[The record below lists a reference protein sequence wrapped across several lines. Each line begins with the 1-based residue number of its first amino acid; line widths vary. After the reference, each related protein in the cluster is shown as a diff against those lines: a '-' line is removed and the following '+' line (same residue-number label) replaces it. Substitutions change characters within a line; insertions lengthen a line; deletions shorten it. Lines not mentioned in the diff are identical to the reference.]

1 MAAIN
6 LGPWVTRDKDHS
18 LDTSTLVEV
27 PESIALSM
35 QAQVDSFNQRLQSAW
50 WRRELHYCYN
60 KRKMMEFEN
69 CIYRMD
75 ASQKKENTKV
85 VLKTSWATQ
94 KFSSCITKAG
104 KLQDQ
109 NECLYQMN
117 RDLDKIMDGVFSDS
131 Y

>member
-6 LGPWVTRDKDHS
+6 LGPSVTKDKDHS

-27 PESIALSM
+27 PESIALAM
-35 QAQVDSFNQRLQSAW
+35 QVQVNSFNQRLQSAW
-50 WRRELHYCYN
+50 WRRELHHCYN
-60 KRKMMEFEN
+60 KRKMMEFEI

-85 VLKTSWATQ
+85 VLKTSWVTQ
-94 KFSSCITKAG
+94 KFSSCITKAS

-109 NECLYQMN
+109 NECIYQMT
-117 RDLDKIMDGVFSDS
+117 RDLDYIMDGVFFDS